1 MIRRPPRSTR
11 TDTLLPYTTLFR
23 SLVDRVEAGERLVE
37 DDQLRAVDDRAEQ
50 LDRLRHALG
59 QALDRLIRIV
69 AEAIVGEQA
78 AGPLPADIERE
89 SAQGAHEGD
98 DVARRHGGIEAALLG
113 HIADEPGRLER
124 PLMAEQRPMTP
135 VRVDDAEAPAQGGR

>member
-89 SAQGAHEGD
+89 SAQGDHEGD
-98 DVARRHGGIEAALLG
+98 DVERSHGGSTAAIPG
-113 HIADEPGRLER
+113 TKAREPVRPPR
-124 PLMAEQRPMTP
+124 PLPARP
-135 VRVDDAEAPAQGGR
+135 G

>member
-69 AEAIVGEQA
+69 AQVIVGEQA
-78 AGPLPADIERE
+78 AGPLPADLERE
-89 SAQGAHEGD
+89 SAPGAHEGD
-98 DVARRHGGIEAALLG
+98 DVARRHGGIEAALLA
-113 HIADEPGRLER
+113 HIADEPGRLQL
-124 PLMAEQRPMTP
+124 PLMDEQRPMTP
-135 VRVDDAEAPAQGGR
+135 RSEEHTSAPQHL